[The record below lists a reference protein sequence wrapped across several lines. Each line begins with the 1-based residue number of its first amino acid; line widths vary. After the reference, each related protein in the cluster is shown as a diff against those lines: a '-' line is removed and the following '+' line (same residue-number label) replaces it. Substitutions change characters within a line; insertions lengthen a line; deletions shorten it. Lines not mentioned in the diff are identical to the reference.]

1 MTNTY
6 SNKFSGKN
14 TPQYY
19 DDNEYKDGSYS
30 DLLWTIE
37 KEQLLNII
45 NRLKNNCLKVSYLD
59 FASGTGRIISFVETY
74 VDYAVGIE
82 VSSEMAS
89 VAKDKVSNAKI
100 ECIDITQKDFPVI
113 EKYDLITAFRFFLN
127 AEPDLQKKAM
137 QALAVRLKDNS
148 SLLVFN
154 NHGNF
159 WSHKIFMWPF
169 HKIFNIGKVNKFEGN
184 YMTFNEVKKL
194 SSEAGLVIE
203 DVFGCGFLSA
213 KFRVFCSHERQLK
226 IEKFLSR
233 FRFLSYFAVNQ
244 MYVVRLK

>member
-89 VAKDKVSNAKI
+89 VAKDKVSNESPAKI
-100 ECIDITQKDFPVI
+100 AVASL
-113 EKYDLITAFRFFLN
+113 YFL
-127 AEPDLQKKAM
+127 
-137 QALAVRLKDNS
+137 
-148 SLLVFN
+148 
-154 NHGNF
+154 
-159 WSHKIFMWPF
+159 
-169 HKIFNIGKVNKFEGN
+169 
-184 YMTFNEVKKL
+184 
-194 SSEAGLVIE
+194 
-203 DVFGCGFLSA
+203 
-213 KFRVFCSHERQLK
+213 
-226 IEKFLSR
+226 
-233 FRFLSYFAVNQ
+233 
-244 MYVVRLK
+244 